1 LFGLDKQIL
10 PKYQTS
16 TFFLFSSSV
25 AGRTEDIPSLRQY
38 LSVSSNTSENIPNKM
53 EMDN

>member
-1 LFGLDKQIL
+1 LNR
-10 PKYQTS
+10 
-16 TFFLFSSSV
+16 
-25 AGRTEDIPSLRQY
+25 RTLNLKTLTDPGTKKGGAYTSLRQY